1 MRVLLKVLNA
11 LKPILRGKAG
21 EKKAFFILEAG
32 VATEVERQQNHGQ
45 RPTHPYP
52 NNQWIRSFFY
62 R

>member
-1 MRVLLKVLNA
+1 VLNA